1 MHHDKSVFY
10 NTSDTVPLKVG
21 DHLMHSLFGR
31 GIIVALDDTYYTIA
45 FSARFGVKKV
55 RKSFKGIRKVN

>member
-1 MHHDKSVFY
+1 
-10 NTSDTVPLKVG
+10 
-21 DHLMHSLFGR
+21 MHSLFGR